1 MRYFVEF
8 AYNGKAYCGWQSQPN
23 SVSIQQVMEYSL
35 SVLLSCPITLTGAGR
50 TDSGV
55 HSKQMFAH
63 FDYEGII
70 QSNFVHRVNTFLP
83 RDIVIYAFY
92 QAENEAHAR
101 FDAVKRTY
109 QYYIVQYKNPFLT
122 DFAFHFHWNLDI
134 DLMNKACE
142 ILKMYDD
149 FQCFSKSK
157 TDVKTYLCKIE
168 KAFWKR
174 NDENI
179 LVFEITADR
188 FLRNM
193 VRAIVGTM
201 LNIGQKKLTLEGFKQ
216 VIESKNRGKAG
227 FSVPAHGLYLTKIV
241 YPERLFKLLE

>member
-23 SVSIQQVMEYSL
+23 SVSVQQIMEHSL
-35 SVLLSCPITLTGAGR
+35 SVLLSCPIALTGAGR

-55 HSKQMFAH
+55 HSRQMFAH

-70 QSNFVHRVNTFLP
+70 QHNFVHRVNTFLP
-83 RDIVIYAFY
+83 HDIVIYGFY
-92 QAENEAHAR
+92 QVENEAHAR
-101 FDAVKRTY
+101 FDALKRTY
-109 QYYIVQYKNPFLT
+109 QYYIVQHRNPFLT
-122 DFAFHFHWNLDI
+122 DFAYHFQWSLDI
-134 DLMNKACE
+134 DSMNKACE
-142 ILKMYDD
+142 ILKTYTD

-157 TDVKTYLCKIE
+157 TDIKTYLCKIE
-168 KAFWKR
+168 KAFWER
-174 NDENI
+174 NNENI
-179 LVFEITADR
+179 LIFEITADR

-201 LNIGQKKLTLEGFKQ
+201 LNIGQGKLTLEGFKQ

-227 FSVPAHGLYLTKIV
+227 FSVPAHGLYLTQVV
-241 YPERLFKLLE
+241 YPERLFKPVK